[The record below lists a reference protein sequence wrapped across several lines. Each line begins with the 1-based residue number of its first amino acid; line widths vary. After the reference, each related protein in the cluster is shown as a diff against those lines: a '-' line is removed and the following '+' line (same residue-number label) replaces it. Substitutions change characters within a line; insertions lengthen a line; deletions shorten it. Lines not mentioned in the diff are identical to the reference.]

1 MPSNPDYVKV
11 FTEIALPG
19 AGVCHRLTVKN
30 QEYSDRKIGK
40 KSAGD

>member
-1 MPSNPDYVKV
+1 MPSNPYYVRI
-11 FTEIALPG
+11 FTERAFSG
-19 AGVCHRLTVKN
+19 AGVFHRLTVKN